1 MPVTVATGTRAVK
14 DGVDPLTTPLAHAS
28 PCYRSCM
35 RSLVAVGTVATLAL
49 VLALAGCAK
58 KPQPAEGTTG
68 DAGVALVADLA
79 DAGAPPIVA
88 PIVPVA
94 PPVALPVDTVPAPMV
109 IAGYNVP
116 QPRGFRR
123 AQPPDAIGSPQLEPW
138 LARGDI
144 VLIDEAAF
152 PPGTIDIG
160 FVSMLNL
167 PATLSAE
174 QCTTLAKR
182 AAETEKAELV
192 GAASLLETGLGPTCS
207 YELKLAAGVARAALA
222 VIEGRS
228 LGIIAAHAAGD
239 QKTSAAWSD
248 VVKGMRKTSP

>member
-58 KPQPAEGTTG
+58 KPQPALDAPPVEGASA
-68 DAGVALVADLA
+68 DAGAALVADLAA
-79 DAGAPPIVA
+79 DAGAPPIA
-88 PIVPVA
+88 P
-94 PPVALPVDTVPAPMV
+94 PVDTVPAPMV